1 MRRTILV
8 STLMIAAMAVVAQ
21 AAAPKLRKDMVVST
35 AGLAKMLGKPNVVV
49 LHVGKKE
56 NYDKEHIA
64 GARFVQMK
72 DVAVERNGI
81 PNELPPMEQL
91 VALVRRLGI
100 HAGDRV
106 VIYSED
112 AGLQAARVYVALDY
126 VGLGERTALLDGQ
139 LARWKAEKRPLTT
152 DVPAVQASQ
161 YTPRPRTEAIVE
173 LAPMRDLSWAAAKT
187 TAPLT
192 IVDARPEKQYTGEE
206 PGDGISRGGHI
217 PGSKSLFWMQAVK
230 SAEDPVL
237 KPVGDLRQLWE
248 KTGVRADGRVVTYC
262 RTGVQAS
269 HAYFVAKYLGYD
281 VRMYDGSFL
290 EWSST
295 KDTEVETGT
304 SR

>member
-1 MRRTILV
+1 MRRTILLGA
-8 STLMIAAMAVVAQ
+8 LMVASLAAVAH
-21 AAAPKLRKDMVVST
+21 AAPPKLRKDMVVTT
-35 AGLAKMLGKPNVVV
+35 AQLAKMLGKPNVVV
-49 LHVGKKE
+49 LHVGKRE

-72 DVAVERNGI
+72 DVAIERNGI

-100 HAGDRV
+100 HAGDRI
-106 VIYSED
+106 VIYGED
-112 AGLQAARVYVALDY
+112 AGLLAARVYVALDY
-126 VGLGERTALLDGQ
+126 VGLGERAALLDGQ

-161 YTPRPRTEAIVE
+161 YTPRPRTETIVE
-173 LAPMRDLSWAAAKT
+173 LGPMRDLSWAAANT
-187 TAPLT
+187 SAPLT
-192 IVDARPEKQYTGEE
+192 IMDARPEKQYTGEE
-206 PGDGISRGGHI
+206 AGDGIARGGHI

-248 KTGVRADGRVVTYC
+248 KTGARADGRVITYC

-281 VRMYDGSFL
+281 VRMYDGSFM
-290 EWSST
+290 EWSAA
-295 KDTEVETGT
+295 KDTQVETGA

>member
-1 MRRTILV
+1 MKRTALCSLALMLLV
-8 STLMIAAMAVVAQ
+8 SLAAE
-21 AAAPKLRKDMVVST
+21 AAPKVRKQMIVST
-35 AGLAKMLGKPNVVV
+35 AELAKRLGKPGVVV

-64 GARFVQMK
+64 SARFVQMK

-81 PNELPPMEQL
+81 PNELPPMADL

-100 HAGDRV
+100 SANDRV

-126 VGLGERTALLDGQ
+126 VGLGDRAALLDGQ
-139 LARWKAEKRPLTT
+139 LAKWKAEKRPLTAE
-152 DVPAVQASQ
+152 VPSVQASQ

-173 LAPMRDLSWAAAKT
+173 LKPMRDLSWAAAKAN
-187 TAPLT
+187 APVA
-192 IVDARPEKQYTGEE
+192 IVDARPEKQFTGEE
-206 PGDGISRGGHI
+206 AGDGIARGGHI
-217 PGSKSLFWMQAVK
+217 PGSKSLFWMHAVK

-237 KPVGDLRQLWE
+237 KPVNELRQMWE
-248 KTGVRADGRVVTYC
+248 KTGARAGEDVITYC

-290 EWSST
+290 EWST
-295 KDTEVETGT
+295 AKDTEVETGAG
-304 SR
+304 R